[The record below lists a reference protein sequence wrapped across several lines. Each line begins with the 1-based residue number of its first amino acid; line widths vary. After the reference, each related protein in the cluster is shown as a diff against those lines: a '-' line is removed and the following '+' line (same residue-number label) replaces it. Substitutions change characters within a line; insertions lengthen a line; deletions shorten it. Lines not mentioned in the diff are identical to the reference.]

1 MATYGRKE
9 GIDLNL
15 KMVGYGGASMG
26 KELTKQ
32 TQGHECG
39 SPVSKLKARLG
50 DVLLPG
56 AELGRDRQIHYVG

>member
-1 MATYGRKE
+1 
-9 GIDLNL
+9 
-15 KMVGYGGASMG
+15 MG

-50 DVLLPG
+50 GILLPG

>member
-1 MATYGRKE
+1 
-9 GIDLNL
+9 
-15 KMVGYGGASMG
+15 MG

-32 TQGHECG
+32 TQGQECG

-50 DVLLPG
+50 GVLLPG